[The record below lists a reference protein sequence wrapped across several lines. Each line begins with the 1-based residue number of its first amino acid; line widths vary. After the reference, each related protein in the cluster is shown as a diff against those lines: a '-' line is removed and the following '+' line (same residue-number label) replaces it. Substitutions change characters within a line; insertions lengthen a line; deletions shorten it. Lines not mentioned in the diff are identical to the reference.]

1 MHKKV
6 LYHLQKIKKELQ
18 DSCTSCHGS
27 GCGKCMSIFDAYT
40 NFAKS
45 GIPIKYWKLS
55 LKDLGTNN
63 PSSSEI
69 DSFSKKL
76 ELAYETGQGVFLYGQ
91 NGTGKTLSAC
101 HLAKQ
106 AIIQGYSVRFTF
118 LGEIISSFINT
129 MYDSEE
135 REQLKKDILGVDF
148 LIIDD
153 IDKTYVAQDSKYV
166 NSVLDTLFRTR
177 VQNCLPVVITSNKAL
192 AEILTSSD
200 EVFSKSLLS
209 LFQESLLSVLFIGS
223 DKREELKIKA
233 RERFFNES

>member
-6 LYHLQKIKKELQ
+6 LYHLEKIKKELKE
-18 DSCTSCHGS
+18 SCSSCQGK
-27 GCGKCMSIFDAYT
+27 GCNTCSSIFDAYSS
-40 NFAKS
+40 FARS
-45 GIPIKYWKLS
+45 GIPIKYWELG
-55 LKDLGTNN
+55 LNDLGIDN
-63 PSSSEI
+63 PCIVEVN
-69 DSFSKKL
+69 SFCNKL
-76 ELAYETGQGVFLYGQ
+76 KLAYESGQGIFLYGQ

-101 HLAKQ
+101 HIAKQ
-106 AIIQGYSVRFTF
+106 AILQGFSVRFTF

-129 MYDSEE
+129 MYNSSE
-135 REQLKKDILGVDF
+135 REKLKQDILGVDF

-177 VQNCLPVVITSNKAL
+177 VQNCLPVIITSNKAL
-192 AEILTSSD
+192 QEILSSSD

-209 LFQESLLSVLFIGS
+209 LFQESLLPILFIGS

-233 RERFFNES
+233 RQRFFDEK